1 MTEQP
6 TVAAPFAKASGGLL
20 AAFGIA
26 SWSDVAAFLAAL
38 YSLIVILEWCW
49 KKFGRGCL
57 ERRGWLKPRKRR
69 FTDRSY
75 E

>member
-1 MTEQP
+1 MEQP
-6 TVAAPFAKASGGLL
+6 TVSAPFAKAGGGLL

-49 KKFGRGCL
+49 KKFARAYL
-57 ERRGWLKPRKRR
+57 ERHGWLKPRLRR
-69 FTDRSY
+69 FSDRSD